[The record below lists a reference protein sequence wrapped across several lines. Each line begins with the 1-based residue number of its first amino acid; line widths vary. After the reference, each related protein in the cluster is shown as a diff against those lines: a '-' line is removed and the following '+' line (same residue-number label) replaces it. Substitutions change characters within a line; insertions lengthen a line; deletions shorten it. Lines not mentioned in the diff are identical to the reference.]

1 MYLFRCKYSQQS
13 NSDTSYGSDLYPVPV
28 GAKIITPTLLSTSGV
43 CVKEEDKKE
52 EGKNLTIHFSRFSIQ
67 AFLTMTINVKNVKM
81 SMLT

>member
-28 GAKIITPTLLSTSGV
+28 GAKIITPTLLSTSGF

-52 EGKNLTIHFSRFSIQ
+52 EGKNLTIHFSRF
-67 AFLTMTINVKNVKM
+67 FYPGLPDHDH
-81 SMLT
+81 